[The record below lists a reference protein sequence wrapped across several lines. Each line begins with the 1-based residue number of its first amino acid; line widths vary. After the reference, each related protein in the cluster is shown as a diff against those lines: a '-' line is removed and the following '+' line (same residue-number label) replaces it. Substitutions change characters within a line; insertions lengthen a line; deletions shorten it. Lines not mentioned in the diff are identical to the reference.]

1 MHSIVINVCMGELWR
16 RLFWA
21 KEMENGSGYKYALA
35 FRARDCGR
43 LTGEALSRSILTATA
58 RNYAQGGY
66 AHAFVGTKHP
76 CTALLRSTTGHDLT
90 WDAGRGNQYVI
101 SRTTSMML

>member
-21 KEMENGSGYKYALA
+21 KEMENGSRYKYTLA

-43 LTGEALSRSILTATA
+43 LTGEALEGSILTAILTATA
-58 RNYAQGGY
+58 RELHGMSGCE
-66 AHAFVGTKHP
+66 HKFVGSKTLLFP
-76 CTALLRSTTGHDLT
+76 CSTTLPAMT
-90 WDAGRGNQYVI
+90 
-101 SRTTSMML
+101 